1 MDAAAAPAG
10 TRLDR
15 AVVVFLVLFLLV
27 FPKGGVKVGGVPLTW
42 GFLALAPLLLM
53 FLASAA
59 GGRSLRVLPSRLLVL
74 AGLVPFQLVVFG
86 SFLAYGFKDPG
97 FAISMFV
104 TFAFLPLVLLVAP
117 GAHLDR
123 IDLPHLLRWIR
134 GGILAVAVYG
144 IFLFFWKL
152 GTGDYIEI
160 PFLTVNAADVGT
172 LGDKHNNRGGI
183 FKLISTYNNGN
194 IYGISLIMLLP
205 LYTWMERSPWKRG
218 VVKMSLVL
226 SLSRTAW
233 AGLLAY
239 ELIQRLWV
247 RRPRVRTFVGL
258 GVAFVLMAGGVL
270 WMLSLLDR
278 DPSFLFDKTLGGR
291 HFLWAELD
299 RATILPGRRFRAIE
313 EITYL
318 SVLNQLGVVGLGT
331 FLLAMAVPLG
341 LFWSKAVAFH
351 DTAFKRAVM
360 AGLLLYFFMS
370 TSDGGILF
378 IPINAFL
385 WFLVSLLLTDN
396 PGFASMDAEAPAPL
410 ASPVEESE
418 RDAAP
423 LPLAPVPA

>member
-1 MDAAAAPAG
+1 VSASAPARP
-10 TRLDR
+10 TARLDR
-15 AVVVFLVLFLLV
+15 AVVAFLVLFLLV

-42 GFLALAPLLLM
+42 GFLALAPLLL
-53 FLASAA
+53 FFVAGVA
-59 GGRSLRVLPSRLLVL
+59 GGRAAPLQRSRLLVM
-74 AGLVPFQLVVFG
+74 AALVPFQLVVFG
-86 SFLAYGFKDPG
+86 SFLAYGFQDPG

-104 TFAFLPLVLLVAP
+104 TFVFLPLMLVVVL
-117 GAHLDR
+117 GTHLDR
-123 IDLPHLLRWIR
+123 IDLPYLLRWIR

-172 LGDKHNNRGGI
+172 LGTKHNNRGGI

-205 LYTWMERSPWKRG
+205 LYAWMERSPWKRG

-233 AGLLAY
+233 AGLLAF

-247 RRPRVRTFVGL
+247 RRPTARTFLGL
-258 GVAFVLMAGGVL
+258 AAAFAVMAGGVL

-299 RATILPGRRFRAIE
+299 RATVLPGRRFRAIE

-318 SVLNQLGVVGLGT
+318 SVLNQLGVAGLAA

-341 LFWSKAVAFH
+341 LFWTRAVAFW

-385 WFLVSLLLTDN
+385 WFLVSLLLSDN
-396 PGFASMDAEAPAPL
+396 PTFAALDAPASV
-410 ASPVEESE
+410 AE
-418 RDAAP
+418 RETPADAPAGAA
-423 LPLAPVPA
+423 LPLAPAPA